1 MNVSSILVIVAL
13 VAGAIYVV
21 SNLTWKTVLVVI
33 VLGMVIVG
41 LSQTV
46 EKKT

>member
-1 MNVSSILVIVAL
+1 MNFSSILVILFL

-33 VLGMVIVG
+33 VLGIVILG